1 MSMQSMQSAPAR
13 NSFKAAE
20 IPSKVS
26 LKSAGRLDNP
36 KSAAP
41 KTSGPANAGFNTTA
55 LKPGKIKI

>member
-1 MSMQSMQSAPAR
+1 MSMQTMSSAPAR
-13 NSFKAAE
+13 NNSRAAE

-41 KTSGPANAGFNTTA
+41 KTAGPASTGFNAAA